1 MLKLCKLLPN
11 IVFYEATK
19 TAKSSHL
26 ERRNRLNSHKMNPEN
41 HLTNNLIVKLQFIEL
56 ASLFYLYLL
65 SLKHNTPNTLILKK
79 RFSFVLRYFL
89 GILVFL
95 IYRRPKLIL
104 HETYLHALY
113 ASFTGKLYCV
123 L

>member
-1 MLKLCKLLPN
+1 MLKLCKLLPKT
-11 IVFYEATK
+11 IFSEAEK
-19 TAKSSHL
+19 RAKPSHL

-56 ASLFYLYLL
+56 ASLSYLYLS
-65 SLKHNTPNTLILKK
+65 SLKHNTTNTLIIKK

-104 HETYLHALY
+104 YETNQHALY
-113 ASFTGKLYCV
+113 ASFTRKLYCV